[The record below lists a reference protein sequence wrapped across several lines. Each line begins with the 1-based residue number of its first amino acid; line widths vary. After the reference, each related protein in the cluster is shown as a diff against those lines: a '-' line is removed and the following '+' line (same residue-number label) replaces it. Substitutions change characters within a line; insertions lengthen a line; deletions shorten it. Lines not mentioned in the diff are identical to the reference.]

1 MIVVNPAREA
11 TELRFWNWPLNSF
24 ITVLLWF
31 CQTSINN
38 CYWNLTLR
46 YYIFS
51 NFFSL
56 IILFLAFLN
65 VLHRFQT
72 CSQKIGA
79 FSQLN
84 ILNSKPYTVIF
95 LTFWI
100 FGREGNLDICV
111 ANQSLEIFS
120 KIFTGLF
127 LFPCSNVM
135 TISHENPSKFL
146 VKIWTK

>member
-24 ITVLLWF
+24 IAVLLWF

-38 CYWNLTLR
+38 CYWNLTWR
-46 YYIFS
+46 DYIFS
-51 NFFSL
+51 NFFTDNFVPC
-56 IILFLAFLN
+56 IPA
-65 VLHRFQT
+65 RFQT
-72 CSQKIGA
+72 SSQNVAKA
-79 FSQLN
+79 FSKLN
-84 ILNSKPYTVIF
+84 IHNFKPYTVIF
-95 LTFWI
+95 LTIWI

-127 LFPCSNVM
+127 LFHAQMSWQFPM
-135 TISHENPSKFL
+135 
-146 VKIWTK
+146 KIQANFWWKYEQNR